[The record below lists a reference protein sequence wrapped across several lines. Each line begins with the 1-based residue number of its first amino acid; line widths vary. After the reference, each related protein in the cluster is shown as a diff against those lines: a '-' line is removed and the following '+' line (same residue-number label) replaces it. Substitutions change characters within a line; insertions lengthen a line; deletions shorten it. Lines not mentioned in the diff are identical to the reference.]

1 MRLFYRVESFFSNI
15 TDSISDR
22 IYNYHLKKEY
32 DRLEE
37 EEYKNYYVCNVSTI
51 QSSEKVFLSEYDLA
65 YIIWRGSKK
74 QYKRFCLD
82 HYIFDFDRI
91 STEFYQLLKN
101 GNFWLVHDL
110 NDEVISDLCVDVEY
124 NCYKFKDTSEY
135 EKFVAEMNETIKEEL
150 PKIGKNSSRDVFD
163 FFEEKLNEKYRKDGF
178 KYFRA

>member
-1 MRLFYRVESFFSNI
+1 MRLFYRVRKLFSNI

-74 QYKRFCLD
+74 QYKRFC
-82 HYIFDFDRI
+82 
-91 STEFYQLLKN
+91 
-101 GNFWLVHDL
+101 
-110 NDEVISDLCVDVEY
+110 
-124 NCYKFKDTSEY
+124 
-135 EKFVAEMNETIKEEL
+135 
-150 PKIGKNSSRDVFD
+150 
-163 FFEEKLNEKYRKDGF
+163 
-178 KYFRA
+178 